1 MRVMRSPYCFSETP
15 NTIDRLAPRIGE
27 HSTEIL
33 REAGYAPSEI
43 ATLIADGVTL
53 DAAKGDGESR

>member
-1 MRVMRSPYCFSETP
+1 MRSPYRFSETP

-27 HSTEIL
+27 HSAEIL

-43 ATLIADGVTL
+43 EDLIAAGVTL
-53 DAAKGDGESR
+53 DAAKGEGESR